1 MKKIVVLL
9 VVALA
14 IPTSVA
20 FAKSPKAST
29 THGKSNPMVM
39 YILKGKLSSLVAANG
54 ATDGSITITV
64 THANRHA
71 RQLVTNPATAMQFTV
86 ASNTRIT
93 FANGSP
99 SATLAPDAKGMVK
112 FRAPLHPALTNGAT
126 LATALPTM
134 AKAFHVIVQS
144 NG

>member
-39 YILKGKLSSLVAANG
+39 YILKGNLSSLVAANG
-54 ATDGSITITV
+54 ATDGSITITI

>member
-1 MKKIVVLL
+1 MKKIIVLL
-9 VVALA
+9 AVALA

-20 FAKSPKAST
+20 FAKSPHAST

-39 YILKGKLSSLVAANG
+39 YVIKGTLANLVAANG
-54 ATDGSITITV
+54 TTDGSIQITV
-64 THANRHA
+64 AHSNFHA
-71 RQLVTNPATAMQFTV
+71 RALVTNPQTTLTFPV

-99 SATLAPDAKGMVK
+99 TATLAPNAKGMVK
-112 FRAPLHPALTNGAT
+112 FRAPLRVASGTN

-134 AKAFHVIVQS
+134 TKAFHVIVQK

>member
-20 FAKSPKAST
+20 FAKAPT
-29 THGKSNPMVM
+29 THTRGKSNPMVM
-39 YILKGKLSSLVAANG
+39 YILKGTLSSLVAANG
-54 ATDGSITITV
+54 TTDGSITITV

-71 RQLVTNPATAMQFTV
+71 RQLVTDPATPMKFAV

-99 SATLAPDAKGMVK
+99 SATLAPNAKGMVK

>member
-1 MKKIVVLL
+1 MKKAIVCLA
-9 VVALA
+9 VALA

-20 FAKSPKAST
+20 FAKSPHTNSG

-39 YILKGKLSSLVAANG
+39 YVLKGTLSALTPASG
-54 ATDGSITITV
+54 TTDGSVTITV
-64 THANRHA
+64 THANVHA
-71 RQLVTNPATAMQFTV
+71 KALKDGAPLTFQV

-99 SATLAPDAKGMVK
+99 TTTLAPNAKGMVK
-112 FRAPLHPALTNGAT
+112 FRAPLRVTLTNGAT
-126 LATALPTM
+126 LATTLPTM
-134 AKAFHVIVQS
+134 AKAFHVIVQK